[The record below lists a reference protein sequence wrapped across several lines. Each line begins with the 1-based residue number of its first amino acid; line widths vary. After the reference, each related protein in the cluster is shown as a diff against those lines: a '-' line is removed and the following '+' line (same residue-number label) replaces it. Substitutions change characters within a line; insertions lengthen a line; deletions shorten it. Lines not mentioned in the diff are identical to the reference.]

1 MKLKNILVSAAF
13 LFSLGG
19 AYAQADIAGRLMGLS
34 YFDITDMLNFAQT
47 DYTSGTS
54 RSAAMAGAF
63 TSLGAD
69 LSTMSINPAGLGM
82 YQSSDLGITLSVLN
96 NRTSVSGNGAT
107 VYMIDKGQT
116 PMKFNNVGFAFNV
129 WDGSGAL
136 TNINLGISY
145 NKVANYNST
154 ATYEVKGQPISIADV
169 MINQLREM
177 ERNGIAP
184 NMLNSSSKPFENYN
198 IYMSEWGSVLAYQ
211 TYVVDTDAEG
221 KYTLK
226 KNLSADALTNSRL
239 TTRTRGGSG
248 DFEFSVGGNVSNIL
262 YFGASLGV
270 RSVDYVENNY
280 YEEAYTNNTAPYPT
294 NFMMYDQNV
303 KVTGSGFNGKF
314 GLTLRPV
321 GGLRVGVAVHTPTFL
336 SLSKYYSASM
346 RANVAGDN
354 ENLDITKTTPT
365 NSYSYN
371 YTTPARLLTGISYT
385 FGQWAVLSA
394 DYERVW
400 YNGMRLKSVGSDV
413 ANNYKRQIKEHY
425 KAGNNLRVGIE
436 IKPTAWLSLRGGFG
450 VQGNFLRA
458 MEDSNGQMVSG
469 ELAMFNNYDAPIA
482 YKIKN
487 GTAGVGFR
495 FNTVYIDLAY
505 VYSKTSYTPYM
516 LYYFYNPADPDPN
529 NTPVSQVGQNTA
541 GETYTLTYQQDIVRH
556 GIMMTFGLR
565 F

>member
-1 MKLKNILVSAAF
+1 MKLKNILTSAVL
-13 LFSLGG
+13 LFSLGS
-19 AYAQADIAGRLMGLS
+19 AYAQADIAGRLMGLT
-34 YFDITDMLNFAQT
+34 YFDITDMANFAQT
-47 DYTSGTS
+47 NYTSGTA
-54 RSAAMAGAF
+54 RSAAMGGAF

-82 YQSSDLGITLSVLN
+82 YQSSDIGVTLSVLN
-96 NRTSVSGNGAT
+96 NRTSVRGNGAS
-107 VYMIDKGQT
+107 VDMIDKNQT

-145 NKVANYNST
+145 NTLASYNST

-169 MINQLREM
+169 MINQLKQM
-177 ERNGIAP
+177 KNNGITQE
-184 NMLNSSSKPFENYN
+184 MMNSSSNPFDNYN
-198 IYMSEWGSVLAYQ
+198 IPISEWGSVLAYQ
-211 TYVVDTDAEG
+211 TELVYGEENG
-221 KYTLK
+221 EYSLHRS
-226 KNLSADALTNSRL
+226 LSDYAKTNSRL
-239 TTRTRGGSG
+239 TTRTRGSSG

-280 YEEAYTNNTAPYPT
+280 YEEAYADNTVEYPIQ
-294 NFMMYDQNV
+294 FMMYDQNI

-314 GLTLRPV
+314 GVTLRPF
-321 GGLRVGVAVHTPTFL
+321 GGLRLGVAVHTPTFL

-346 RANVAGDN
+346 RANFKEANGFNDV
-354 ENLDITKTTPT
+354 TKTTPA

-371 YTTPARLLTGISYT
+371 YTTPARLLTGLSYT

-400 YNGMRLKSVGSDV
+400 YNGMRLKSVASNV
-413 ANNYKRQIKEHY
+413 AENYKRQIKEHY
-425 KAGNNLRVGIE
+425 KAGNNVRVGLE
-436 IKPTAWLSLRGGFG
+436 VKPTAWLSLRGGFG

-469 ELAMFNNYDAPIA
+469 ELAIFNDYDAPVA
-482 YKIKN
+482 YKTTN

-516 LYYFYNPADPDPN
+516 LYYFYNPADTDPN
-529 NTPVSQVGQNTA
+529 NVPVSQVGQNAA
-541 GETYTLTYQQDIVRH
+541 GETYTLTYGQDIERH
-556 GIMMTFGLR
+556 GVMVTLGLR

>member
-1 MKLKNILVSAAF
+1 
-13 LFSLGG
+13 
-19 AYAQADIAGRLMGLS
+19 MGLS
-34 YFDITDMLNFAQT
+34 YFDITDMANFAQT
-47 DYTSGTS
+47 NYTSGTA
-54 RSAAMAGAF
+54 RSAAMGGAF

-82 YQSSDLGITLSVLN
+82 YQSSDIGVTLSVLN
-96 NRTSVSGNGAT
+96 NRTSVRGNGAS
-107 VYMIDKGQT
+107 VDMIDKNQT

-145 NKVANYNST
+145 NTLASYNST

-169 MINQLREM
+169 MINQLLQM

-184 NMLNSSSKPFENYN
+184 NMLNSSSKPFENHN
-198 IYMSEWGSVLAYQ
+198 IYMNEWGSVLAYQ

-221 KYTLK
+221 KYTLD

-270 RSVDYVENNY
+270 RSVDYIENNY
-280 YEEAYTNNTAPYPT
+280 YEEAYTNNTATYPT

-314 GLTLRPV
+314 GVTLRPI
-321 GGLRVGVAVHTPTFL
+321 GGLRIGVAVHTPTFL

-385 FGQWAVLSA
+385 FGKWAVLSA

-400 YNGMRLKSVGSDV
+400 YNGMRLKSVASDV

-425 KAGNNLRVGIE
+425 KAGNNVRVGLE
-436 IKPTAWLSLRGGFG
+436 VKPTAWLSLRGGFG
-450 VQGNFLRA
+450 VQGNYLRA
-458 MEDSNGQMVSG
+458 MADSNGQMVSG
-469 ELAMFNNYDAPIA
+469 ELAMFNNYDAPVA
-482 YKIKN
+482 YKTTN

-516 LYYFYNPADPDPN
+516 LYYFYNPADTDPN
-529 NTPVSQVGQNTA
+529 NVPVSQVGQNAA
-541 GETYTLTYQQDIVRH
+541 GETYTLTYGQEIERH
-556 GIMMTFGLR
+556 GVMVTFGLR